1 MTSSHPQVQWEG
13 YSSCSVPEAQG
24 TENDTHRHGD
34 GETSSWVVV
43 ECVDVVGSGV
53 DGAWAESQFVY
64 ICAGFPA
71 KGKTNIAQHRLLTPC
86 AAWGDTSYPRVRCV
100 GPPKDVDS
108 LADGCCLY
116 ISAKTHVRHPFEPCQ
131 PRKW

>member
-71 KGKTNIAQHRLLTPC
+71 KGQDKHCT
-86 AAWGDTSYPRVRCV
+86 TSF
-100 GPPKDVDS
+100 VDS
-108 LADGCCLY
+108 LRRMGGHLLPTRPLRGA
-116 ISAKTHVRHPFEPCQ
+116 S
-131 PRKW
+131 